1 MKGLETE
8 EKSTL
13 SPVEKKLK
21 VKSYDRKKR
30 FGKMAVSVN
39 LQNDRVYGKG
49 KNSDIRDEN
58 LFSLTNKM
66 SKKVMLTAAISWY
79 GVIKPFLV
87 NNNGI
92 KVNKES
98 YCPHLRKELFPA
110 MGKIVKRDDRIFCQD
125 GAPSH
130 RSYLEQD
137 FLKTKLKRRF
147 IRAEEWPPSAPN
159 VKSMDYFYWDFVKT
173 KVYEGRSGK
182 PFASNAQ
189 LK

>member
-1 MKGLETE
+1 
-8 EKSTL
+8 
-13 SPVEKKLK
+13 
-21 VKSYDRKKR
+21 
-30 FGKMAVSVN
+30 MAVSVN

-98 YCPHLRKELFPA
+98 YCPHLRKECFLLWEKLLNVMIEYFVKMERHLIDPIWN
-110 MGKIVKRDDRIFCQD
+110 KI
-125 GAPSH
+125 
-130 RSYLEQD
+130 
-137 FLKTKLKRRF
+137 FLKQ
-147 IRAEEWPPSAPN
+147 N
-159 VKSMDYFYWDFVKT
+159 
-173 KVYEGRSGK
+173 
-182 PFASNAQ
+182 
-189 LK
+189 